1 MHTFQTTNKMSQQ
14 ITALKKAIETSR
26 NNITGHSV
34 YASIR
39 KPDDLHRFMEL
50 HVYAVWDFMSL
61 LKSLQ
66 INLTCTTLP
75 WLPKDDADAGFLI
88 NEIVTGEETDLD
100 LHGRRK
106 SHFEMYIDA
115 MEEAGAD
122 TSSIK
127 RFTKALNNGA
137 SMDEAF
143 DLAATPEAARK
154 FVRFTFEIIQSGKPH
169 LQAAVFTF
177 GREDLIPDMFLS
189 MIRDLES
196 NHALNISAFRYYLE
210 RHIEIDGG
218 HHSQLALDMTARLC
232 GNDPERWKQAEQASI
247 NALEMRVRLWDGV
260 LEKIRETAQNVLSGH
275 EA

>member
-1 MHTFQTTNKMSQQ
+1 MSQQ
-14 ITALKKAIETSR
+14 ITALKKAIEATR
-26 NNITGHSV
+26 NNITGHPV
-34 YASIR
+34 YAGIQ
-39 KPDDLHRFMEL
+39 KPDDLRRFMEL

-75 WLPKDDADAGFLI
+75 WLPKNDADAGFLI
-88 NEIVTGEETDLD
+88 NEIVTGEETDVD
-100 LHGRRK
+100 MHGRRK

-122 TSSIK
+122 TGSIK
-127 RFTKALNNGA
+127 GFIEALRNG
-137 SMDEAF
+137 STPDEAF
-143 DLAATPEAARK
+143 EYAKTPLAARK
-154 FVRFTFEIIQSGKPH
+154 FVKYTFEIIRSGKAH

-196 NHALNISAFRYYLE
+196 NHALNVSAFRYYLE
-210 RHIEIDGG
+210 RHIEVDGG

-232 GNDPERWKQAEQASI
+232 GNDPERWKEAEQASI
-247 NALEMRVRLWDGV
+247 NALEMRVQLWDGV
-260 LEKIRETAQNVLSGH
+260 LAKIRETERNVLSGH
-275 EA
+275 EV